1 MITGDSKE
9 TAVAIGKEL
18 GILESDE
25 RAWEGN
31 AFFEDDSAE
40 AEGVR
45 KELLAPSKGD
55 GVFCRTAPADKQ
67 RIIKLLADAHG
78 DVTAGVEI
86 KLLRRVVLHA
96 IDAARA
102 THCLISTQVTAMTGD
117 GVNDAPALQQAS
129 IGVAMGIAGTEV
141 AKQAVLTR
149 RPVKL
154 LQGDASRRR
163 RAREP
168 FTPSTRR
175 GSATAP
181 VRRRT

>member
-1 MITGDSKE
+1 M
-9 TAVAIGKEL
+9 
-18 GILESDE
+18 ESDA

-31 AFFEDDSAE
+31 AFFADDSAE

-78 DVTAGVEI
+78 DVTA
-86 KLLRRVVLHA
+86 
-96 IDAARA
+96 
-102 THCLISTQVTAMTGD
+102 MTGD

-149 RPVKL
+149 RLVKL

>member
-1 MITGDSKE
+1 LGRNWVFWSRTSGLGARAASATLRADD
-9 TAVAIGKEL
+9 AVAATTPI
-18 GILESDE
+18 DVP
-25 RAWEGN
+25 RREGN
-31 AFFEDDSAE
+31 AFFADDSAE

-78 DVTAGVEI
+78 D
-86 KLLRRVVLHA
+86 
-96 IDAARA
+96 
-102 THCLISTQVTAMTGD
+102 VTAMTGD

-154 LQGDASRRR
+154 LQGDA
-163 RAREP
+163 REP

>member
-31 AFFEDDSAE
+31 AFFADDSAE
-40 AEGVR
+40 AEGRR
-45 KELLAPSKGD
+45 KDLLAPSAGD

-86 KLLRRVVLHA
+86 NLYSAVLHA
-96 IDAARA
+96 IDAA
-102 THCLISTQVTAMTGD
+102 
-117 GVNDAPALQQAS
+117 PA
-129 IGVAMGIAGTEV
+129 
-141 AKQAVLTR
+141 R
-149 RPVKL
+149 WR
-154 LQGDASRRR
+154 GDAGSSPLD
-163 RAREP
+163 RAR
-168 FTPSTRR
+168 
-175 GSATAP
+175 TAVHP
-181 VRRRT
+181 TH

>member
-18 GILESDE
+18 GILESDA

-31 AFFEDDSAE
+31 AFFADDSAE
-40 AEGVR
+40 AEGRR
-45 KELLAPSKGD
+45 KDLLAPSAGD

-78 DVTAGVEI
+78 D
-86 KLLRRVVLHA
+86 
-96 IDAARA
+96 
-102 THCLISTQVTAMTGD
+102 VTAMTGD

-141 AKQAVLTR
+141 AKQAVLC
-149 RPVKL
+149 L
-154 LQGDASRRR
+154 LYTS
-163 RAREP
+163 
-168 FTPSTRR
+168 PSPRD
-175 GSATAP
+175 S
-181 VRRRT
+181 